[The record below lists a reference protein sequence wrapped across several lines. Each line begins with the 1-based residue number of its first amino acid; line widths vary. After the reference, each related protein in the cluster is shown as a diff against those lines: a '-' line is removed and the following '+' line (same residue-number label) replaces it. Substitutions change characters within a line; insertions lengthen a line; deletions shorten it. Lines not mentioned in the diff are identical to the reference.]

1 MIEDAGNGQFSAI
14 IVHKLDR
21 FSRDRYDSAIYR
33 RKLKRAEVSL
43 ISVLERLDDS
53 PESVIM
59 ASMLEGMAEYYS
71 RNLAREVKKGLT
83 ENALKARHNGGVPPL
98 GYRHRKDA
106 LKEELDEMESKS
118 SNLDLATREKLIEYL
133 LHQSTALDKGG
144 AAQQKVILRFIEKV
158 VINDEDVTIYYRID
172 DPSFPAPGPGIV
184 CINGRGDWI

>member
-1 MIEDAGNGQFSAI
+1 
-14 IVHKLDR
+14 
-21 FSRDRYDSAIYR
+21 
-33 RKLKRAEVSL
+33 
-43 ISVLERLDDS
+43 
-53 PESVIM
+53 
-59 ASMLEGMAEYYS
+59 
-71 RNLAREVKKGLT
+71 
-83 ENALKARHNGGVPPL
+83 
-98 GYRHRKDA
+98 
-106 LKEELDEMESKS
+106 MESKS